1 MDCDFTHTP
10 ADLLKML
17 AAFPGNDVTVGSRHL
32 RHESLPGWTRWRKLL
47 TGAGHLLTK
56 YLLRMPYDATGAF
69 RVYRLTA
76 IPRGLFD
83 LVRSRGYA
91 FFFESLYV
99 LHRNRFKINEVPIV
113 LPARAA
119 GHSKMSLKEIFR
131 SVRFLFAM
139 GVMIYTNP
147 RRFRFRKD

>member
-1 MDCDFTHTP
+1 
-10 ADLLKML
+10 DLVKML
-17 AAFPGNDVTVGSRHL
+17 AAFPGHDVTVGSRHL
-32 RHESLPGWTRWRKLL
+32 QTESLPGWTRWRKTL

-76 IPRGLFD
+76 IPRGVFD

-91 FFFESLYV
+91 FFSESPYV
-99 LHRNRFKINEVPIV
+99 LSPNRFAVNEVPIV

-119 GHSKMSLKEIFR
+119 GHSKMSLKEIIR

-139 GVMIYTNP
+139 AFMIYANP
-147 RRFRFRKD
+147 GRFKLRDRA